1 MEPENIKLYDRRED
15 ISDSE
20 ESSEE
25 EKEGHSDSEE
35 SQSSSR
41 SFEAIEKIYGANS
54 AQPKS
59 TNY

>member
-1 MEPENIKLYDRRED
+1 MQALRKLAVIAGDAA
-15 ISDSE
+15 E